1 MIIKDGGL
9 TQKVA
14 SQLLQVAHPDR
25 CVEDPSA
32 IQFAQYADPQ
42 RKGSRALLL
51 PCFKICSSG
60 E

>member
-1 MIIKDGGL
+1 MRIKDGGL

-14 SQLLQVAHPDR
+14 SQLLQVAHPDG
-25 CVEDPSA
+25 CVEDPNA

-42 RKGSRALLL
+42 RKGSEALRL
-51 PCFKICSSG
+51 PYFRICSSG